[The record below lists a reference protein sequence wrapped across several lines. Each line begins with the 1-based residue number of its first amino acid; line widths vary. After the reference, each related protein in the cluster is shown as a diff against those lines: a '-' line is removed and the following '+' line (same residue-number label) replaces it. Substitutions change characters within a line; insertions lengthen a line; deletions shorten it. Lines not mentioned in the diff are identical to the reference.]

1 MIKNKAIRLELG
13 NTPMKNGMVLGV
25 SIPYEKKKTITLNSC
40 TNNYNYLRCDITCN
54 FGKSLINNFKRI

>member
-25 SIPYEKKKTITLNSC
+25 SIPYEKKK
-40 TNNYNYLRCDITCN
+40 NNNIEQLYQQL
-54 FGKSLINNFKRI
+54 